1 MVAATDGVVLFAGGD
16 PCCSYGLY
24 TVVRSAEGLITL
36 YAHLDSI
43 DVSEGQSVRQG
54 QPLGV
59 VGCTGHCF
67 GTHLHFEVI
76 EDGVRRDPLSY
87 LP

>member
-1 MVAATDGVVLFAGGD
+1 MAATDGVVLFAGGN

-24 TVVRSAEGLITL
+24 AVVESPGGIITVYG
-36 YAHLDSI
+36 HLESI
-43 DVSEGQSVRQG
+43 IVTQGQRVRQG
-54 QPLGV
+54 QPLGD
-59 VGCTGHCF
+59 VGCTGSCF

-76 EDGVRRDPLSY
+76 EDGVRRNPLTY